1 MEDIINLNINLEK
14 AHFVGLC
21 FISTKYQLRHGV
33 KCTCNA
39 NQANSVIPSKLHRH
53 WAFERELSSDDGIVI
68 MTVSMPLAR
77 PGRDLASQPGKKWVS
92 ESENSSTNP
101 ATIQ

>member
-1 MEDIINLNINLEK
+1 MVYPVSFTS
-14 AHFVGLC
+14 AGL
-21 FISTKYQLRHGV
+21 SRE
-33 KCTCNA
+33 
-39 NQANSVIPSKLHRH
+39 NSVG
-53 WAFERELSSDDGIVI
+53 ADDGIVI
-68 MTVSMPLAR
+68 ITVSMPLAR